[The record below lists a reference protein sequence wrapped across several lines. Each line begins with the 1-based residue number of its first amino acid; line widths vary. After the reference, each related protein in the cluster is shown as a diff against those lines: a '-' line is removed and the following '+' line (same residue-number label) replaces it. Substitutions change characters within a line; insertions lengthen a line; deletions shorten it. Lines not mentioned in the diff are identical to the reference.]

1 MCTRTCT
8 INHSSRKCNS
18 ENFNDTKWLQ
28 NWSYLSYAKE
38 WRKNQ
43 LNNYRPITITDP
55 IKYNGITTSIYNQL
69 TVYLEKNNLLWSRQ
83 FGFRNCKW
91 TELTATLL
99 FDDVHRAMDRGEL
112 TGTIFIDL
120 SKAFDTASHS
130 VLLSKLSAYSLCDRE
145 KELFSDYLFNGW
157 QYIQYKSSISTNKPV
172 YTGVPQGSILG
183 PLLFILH
190 FNDAQQQLIRCK
202 IIKCADDTTIY
213 FHDKDIRSI
222 EKVLNIEFSNL
233 SDWLTENKWRL
244 SKVNSNINVEY
255 HFIKVNC
262 TKLYKYLGVKVD
274 PSLNLSGHFQ
284 CVYKTTYS
292 RLRFLRGIR
301 PNLTKTPPLRIYQA
315 FIVPKIMYYSFTNY
329 FQQNYRLNLL
339 SSLENRASAIIDTKS
354 RVRVPSINQIHK
366 RKICKFVRKCLDG
379 QAANFVNYFTLI
391 DHSRGTRNNK
401 CSIRLPSIKLES
413 TRNSFFSGAYVYNK
427 LPNELRSE
435 ANFNNF
441 ITLLNKNEFV

>member
-1 MCTRTCT
+1 ME
-8 INHSSRKCNS
+8 KC
-18 ENFNDTKWLQ
+18 
-28 NWSYLSYAKE
+28 
-38 WRKNQ
+38 
-43 LNNYRPITITDP
+43 
-55 IKYNGITTSIYNQL
+55 IYNQL
-69 TVYLEKNNLLWSRQ
+69 TVYLEKNNLLSSRQ
-83 FGFRNCKW
+83 FGFRNGKS
-91 TELTATLL
+91 TELAATLF

-120 SKAFDTASHS
+120 SKAFDTVSHS
-130 VLLSKLSAYSLCDRE
+130 VLLSKLSASICSRE
-145 KELFSDYLFNGW
+145 KELFSDDLFNQW
-157 QYIQYKSSISTNKPV
+157 QYVQCSSSILTSKPV
-172 YTGVPQGSILG
+172 YIGVPQGSILS
-183 PLLFILH
+183 PLFLILH

-202 IIKCADDTTIY
+202 IITYADDTIIY
-213 FHDKDIRSI
+213 FHDTDIRII
-222 EKVLNIEFSNL
+222 EKVLNTEFSYL
-233 SDWLTENKWRL
+233 SDWLTENELILNLKKDKTKIMVFGTKLRL
-244 SKVNSNINVEY
+244 PKINSNINVEY
-255 HFIKVNC
+255 HSIKVNRMYSC
-262 TKLYKYLGVKVD
+262 KYLGVKVD
-274 PSLNLSGHFQ
+274 PSLNLSNHFQ
-284 CVYKTTYS
+284 CVYKTASS
-292 RLRFLRGIR
+292 RLTLLRKIR
-301 PNLTKTPPLRIYQA
+301 PNLTKTVALCIYQA
-315 FIVPKIMYYSFTNY
+315 FIIPKIMYCSFTNY